1 MSKKR
6 TTPLTPEEVIRKR
19 RQRLYDQEDIRSF
32 FVRLIMMVIVF
43 YVLFGVAFGVTP
55 MKDNDMSP
63 RISSGDLL
71 LYYRLDDKIHIQDV
85 LVFDKNGEQFV
96 GRVVAQ
102 GGDTVEVTEDAR
114 LKINE
119 SMVWENDIFYTTPQ
133 YEQGISY
140 PVKLKEDELFVLC
153 DYREGGKDS
162 RSFGP
167 VSREELK
174 GKVITVIRRSGL

>member
-1 MSKKR
+1 M
-6 TTPLTPEEVIRKR
+6 
-19 RQRLYDQEDIRSF
+19 
-32 FVRLIMMVIVF
+32 
-43 YVLFGVAFGVTP
+43 
-55 MKDNDMSP
+55 
-63 RISSGDLL
+63 
-71 LYYRLDDKIHIQDV
+71 
-85 LVFDKNGEQFV
+85 

-102 GGDTVEVTEDAR
+102 GGDTVEITEDAR
-114 LKINE
+114 LKVNE

-140 PVKLKEDELFVLC
+140 PVKLKEDELFILC
-153 DYREGGKDS
+153 DYREGGEDS